1 MGADRIAI
9 CGKMRSGKSV
19 LAGYLTLMYDFQPF
33 AFADAMKDAAHRAFP
48 TVARTPKP
56 RALYQSFGEWARSH
70 FGADV
75 WVREVE
81 RRVADY
87 ESRQKCGCGTAKP
100 ARILIEDL
108 RVQAEYD
115 WLRAN
120 GFTIIRVSAPADLR
134 LARARQAGDDFIAE
148 DFEHD
153 TEQAVDGFAVDY
165 EIVNDGTT
173 EEMTAQMDATLAAAT
188 AKQAR

>member
-1 MGADRIAI
+1 MANVGASKIAL
-9 CGKMRSGKSV
+9 CGRMRSGKSV
-19 LAGYLTLMYDFQPF
+19 LTGYATLFHDYQPF

-48 TVARTPKP
+48 TVSRTPKP

-81 RRVADY
+81 RRVAEY
-87 ESRQKCGCGTAKP
+87 EARQCACKP
-100 ARILIEDL
+100 ARVLIEDL

-115 WLRAN
+115 WLRDN
-120 GFTIIRVSAPADLR
+120 GFTIIRVTAPAELR
-134 LARARQAGDDFIAE
+134 LARARQAGDDFSAD
-148 DFEHD
+148 DFEHE

-173 EEMTAQMDATLAAAT
+173 EEMMAQMAAILAEIGLEEV
-188 AKQAR
+188 